1 MTEAPNAASVAL
13 VNRGRVLLIQRA
25 KPPYHGLWTLPG
37 GRLEAG
43 EDAESAAA
51 REIREELGLAVFA
64 LRPVAR
70 LTLGTAREF
79 RLQVFA
85 TEAFEGEIVPSPE
98 ITDYRWVDGDRVA
111 AMEVTPHLPDVI
123 ERALRIFDRT

>member
-1 MTEAPNAASVAL
+1 MSQAPNAASVAL

-43 EDAESAAA
+43 EDAVSAAA
-51 REIREELGLAVFA
+51 RETREELGLAVFA
-64 LRPVAR
+64 LRAVTR
-70 LTLGTAREF
+70 LTLGGAGEF
-79 RLQVFA
+79 LLQVFA
-85 TEAFEGEIVPSPE
+85 TEAFEGEIVPSSE

-111 AMEVTPHLPDVI
+111 AMEVTPHLPEVI